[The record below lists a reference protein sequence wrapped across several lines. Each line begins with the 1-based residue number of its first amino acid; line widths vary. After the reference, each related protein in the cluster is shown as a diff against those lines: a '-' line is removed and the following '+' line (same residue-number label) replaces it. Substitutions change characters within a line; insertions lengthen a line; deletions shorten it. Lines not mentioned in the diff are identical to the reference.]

1 MCPNCRAFITIRD
14 RVCPYCEA
22 QVGPRAVDL
31 RPNAFA
37 ASFLPS
43 ANLSAIILMAINFAF
58 FFGQLALSHSA
69 TEVDPRLDVGQSVA
83 ILDLGLPLLRL
94 VLQHHFLQFI
104 FSIPLHLHDGQW
116 WRLISAGFLH
126 ASWIHI
132 LMNSWSLFILVTEV
146 EQFYGTNRLIVAY
159 VVSTITGFLLAAAV
173 SPLYPV
179 LGASCAAFGLMGIML
194 SMGVFGD
201 RADPFTHLV
210 RQHYGQWLVFGLV
223 MSVLGTNISI
233 AGHVGGLIGGFI
245 VGMIAGRPGHPGSP
259 RELIWKVAA
268 YAGIAVVLLSWYLDF
283 ANISVFLKHSAG
295 SM

>member
-14 RVCPYCEA
+14 RICPYCEA

-43 ANLSAIILMAINFAF
+43 ANLSSIIVLAINVAF
-58 FFGQLALSHSA
+58 FFGELALSHS
-69 TEVDPRLDVGQSVA
+69 TTMINPYLDVGQEYAPWVF
-83 ILDLGLPLLRL
+83 
-94 VLQHHFLQFI
+94 H
-104 FSIPLHLHDGQW
+104 GQA

-126 ASWIHI
+126 ASWIHL

-159 VVSTITGFLLAAAV
+159 VCSTFTGFLTAAIF
-173 SPLYPV
+173 SPHAPV

-194 SMGVFGD
+194 AMGVFGS
-201 RADPFTHLV
+201 RADPLTQLV

-223 MSVLGTNISI
+223 MSFLGANISI
-233 AGHVGGLIGGFI
+233 AGHVGGFIGGFL
-245 VGMIAGRPGHPGSP
+245 VGVIARRPGNPASP
-259 RELIWKVAA
+259 RELFWKFAA
-268 YAGIAVVLLSWYLDF
+268 YAAVALVLFCWYRDF
-283 ANISVFLKHSAG
+283 ANISHFLRQAG
-295 SM
+295 STV